1 MKKALKVIFSAV
13 GIAVVLWLAVFSV
26 DYARTMSLKE
36 PIFAVPPTVT
46 ADDGGS
52 GAFRGLG
59 YTVEVEKHLDAEYG
73 TKIVS
78 VEMKLLGKTVAA
90 AIE

>member
-26 DYARTMSLKE
+26 DYVRTMSLKE

-52 GAFRGLG
+52 GTFSGLG
-59 YTVEVEKHLDAEYG
+59 YTVGVEKHIDAEYG
-73 TKIVS
+73 VKIVS
-78 VEMKLLGKTVAA
+78 VEMRMFGKTVVA

>member
-1 MKKALKVIFSAV
+1 MKKALKVIISAL
-13 GIAVVLWLAVFSV
+13 GIAVVLWLAVFAT
-26 DYARTMSLKE
+26 DCAMTLKLKE
-36 PIFAVPPTVT
+36 PIFAVPLSVT

-52 GAFRGLG
+52 GSFRGAG

-78 VEMKLLGKTVAA
+78 VEMKLFGKTVAA

>member
-36 PIFAVPPTVT
+36 PIFAVPPSIT

-59 YTVEVEKHLDAEYG
+59 YTVEVEKYLDAEYG

-78 VEMKLLGKTVAA
+78 VEMKLLGKTVVA

>member
-36 PIFAVPPTVT
+36 PIFAVPPSVT

-52 GAFRGLG
+52 GVFRGLG
-59 YTVEVEKHLDAEYG
+59 YTVGVEKHIDAEYG
-73 TKIVS
+73 VKIVS
-78 VEMKLLGKTVAA
+78 VEMRMFGKIVAA

>member
-1 MKKALKVIFSAV
+1 MEKSLKIIFSALGV
-13 GIAVVLWLAVFSV
+13 AVVLWLAVFAA
-26 DYARTMSLKE
+26 DCAMTLNLKE
-36 PIFAVPPTVT
+36 PIFAVPPSIT

-59 YTVEVEKHLDAEYG
+59 YTVEVEKYLDAEYG